1 MTVAA
6 TAKRRRRQ
14 AVMGYRHL
22 ARLGR
27 GNNNRSYF
35 PHHTRETLER
45 RAAEAAEKRIAMQS
59 RKRRGK

>member
-1 MTVAA
+1 
-6 TAKRRRRQ
+6 
-14 AVMGYRHL
+14 MGYRHL